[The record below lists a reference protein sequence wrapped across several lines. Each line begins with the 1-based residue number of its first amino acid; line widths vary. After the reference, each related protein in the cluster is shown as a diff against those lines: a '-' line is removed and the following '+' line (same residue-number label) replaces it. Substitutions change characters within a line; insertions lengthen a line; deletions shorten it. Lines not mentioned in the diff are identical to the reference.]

1 MDSARQTKFLIEK
14 HARYTQSKKAAEVLA
29 NWEAMVPKFVKVM
42 PRDYKQVLQAIQNV
56 LASGLSGDDA
66 LKAALNA
73 QLAYLPEYLPR
84 I

>member
-1 MDSARQTKFLIEK
+1 LKDSISK

-42 PRDYKQVLQAIQNV
+42 PRDYKRVLQISVNYDLNV
-56 LASGLSGDDA
+56 
-66 LKAALNA
+66 KLNSSVYNCCMA
-73 QLAYLPEYLPR
+73 PIYCDECRFADCNT